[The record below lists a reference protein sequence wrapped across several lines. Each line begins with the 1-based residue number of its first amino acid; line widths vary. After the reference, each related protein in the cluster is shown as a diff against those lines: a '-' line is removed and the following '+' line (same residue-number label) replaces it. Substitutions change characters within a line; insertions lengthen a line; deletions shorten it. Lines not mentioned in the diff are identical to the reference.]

1 MAEHDSLWLACGARR
16 VDQDAALVGSLAAD
30 DVIHFFLRN
39 IQTQLH
45 ELLPL
50 SQEQQHTS

>member
-1 MAEHDSLWLACGARR
+1 MTEHDSLRLACGTRG

-30 DVIHFFLRN
+30 DAIHFLLRN

-50 SQEQQHTS
+50 PPQKQ

>member
-1 MAEHDSLWLACGARR
+1 MW
-16 VDQDAALVGSLAAD
+16 QDVKHMYRSALVGSLAAAY
-30 DVIHFFLRN
+30 VTYLFLRN

-50 SQEQQHTS
+50 SQNSNTQHHSMC